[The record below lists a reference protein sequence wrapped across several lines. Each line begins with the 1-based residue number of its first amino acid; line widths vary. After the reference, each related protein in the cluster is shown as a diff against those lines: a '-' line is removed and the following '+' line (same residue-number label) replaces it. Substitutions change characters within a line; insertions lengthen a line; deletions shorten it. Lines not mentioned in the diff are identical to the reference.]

1 MTNPSG
7 GPRAGGAS
15 APAPRWLRFLADG
28 PAVPDAR
35 GTSLRS
41 VGDGALKRI
50 RIAPGDL
57 AAARRDGFV
66 ALLATGEAALTA
78 AGRARLE
85 PTPGA
90 GVVAADPAADRAAD
104 PARLT
109 ARAIEGPDRSETVV
123 LVDDAESP
131 LAWLRSRRDREG
143 RPLIDDDA
151 YRAGERLRADFTR
164 GGLMPSVTSNWRT
177 GLPQGGG
184 GACRAD
190 LTDAALAA
198 RERVRRAVE
207 AVGPDLGG
215 VLVDVCCFLKGLET
229 VEAERRWPARSAKV
243 VLRIALARLADHY
256 APRMRTTG
264 PDRARLRHW
273 GSADYR
279 PVVDGLD
286 RAVDAVAADRGAQ
299 PAGGGS
305 PSASAGAR
313 GRDGVVAASGPAR

>member
-1 MTNPSG
+1 MTGAQGSTARP
-7 GPRAGGAS
+7 AGRRDDTEA
-15 APAPRWLRFLADG
+15 APRWLRFLADG

-41 VGDGALKRI
+41 AGGGALKRV
-50 RIAPGDL
+50 RLAPGDL
-57 AAARRDGFV
+57 AAARRDGLV
-66 ALLATGEAALTA
+66 ALLETGEAALTA

-85 PTPGA
+85 AARRADGTASARATGSGA
-90 GVVAADPAADRAAD
+90 GIGSGPGIGPGPGRLS
-104 PARLT
+104 ARS
-109 ARAIEGPDRSETVV
+109 IEGPDRRETVV

-143 RPLIDDDA
+143 RPLIEDDA

-164 GGLMPSVTSNWRT
+164 GGLMPSVSSNWRT
-177 GLPQGGG
+177 TLRQGGG
-184 GACRAD
+184 AGRSD
-190 LTDAALAA
+190 PTDAALAA

-256 APRMRTTG
+256 APQTRATG
-264 PDRARLRHW
+264 PDRMRPRHW
-273 GSADYR
+273 GTPDYR
-279 PVVDGLD
+279 PVVDGIDD
-286 RAVDAVAADRGAQ
+286 RADGVDAGA
-299 PAGGGS
+299 AGG
-305 PSASAGAR
+305 PGA
-313 GRDGVVAASGPAR
+313 AR